1 MTAEVLIMNKQAVA
15 LAADSAG
22 TITGPLGR
30 KIFNSNNKLFML
42 SKRQPVGVMIYGSA
56 EIMGY
61 PWETIIKMYRKSLG
75 KKFFPTLHEYVE
87 DFLKHLQESKLFNEP
102 AEKIYMEMAFEL
114 VVRDIFIKIS
124 NVFSEPDED
133 SPDLKE
139 DDKSMLDWYL
149 TKIISDIKQEVE
161 SKLIECNFSE
171 SYKDDLL
178 GKYKDFSS
186 NLISK
191 YFSKYEK
198 YGINQ
203 KIYDNINSIVKD
215 AVFCN
220 PNKYMG
226 SSGLVFAGF
235 GDNEVFPIFEHFIIS
250 SIMESKIMMSRQD
263 KQSMGIDSTAFI
275 YPFAQS
281 DMVYSF
287 MFGIDSH
294 LNDTIRIQIANMLKK
309 VPDIVSR
316 VSNENDASLK
326 NILDNTLGEMYSSF
340 LSKMDDYLIEEY
352 MNPIR
357 QSMANMPP
365 NELAT
370 MAETL
375 VNLTS
380 FKRKIS
386 MNQQETVGGPTDVA
400 LITKGDGFIWI
411 NRKHYFNPDKNHH
424 FFSNY
429 YCEENNHG

>member
-1 MTAEVLIMNKQAVA
+1 MTAEVVLMNKQAVA
-15 LAADSAG
+15 MAADSAG

-42 SKRQPVGVMIYGSA
+42 SKRHPVGVMIYGSA

-61 PWETIIKMYRKSLG
+61 PWETIIKMYRKSIG
-75 KKFFPTLHEYVE
+75 KKSFPTMHEYVE
-87 DFLKHLQESKLFNEP
+87 DFLGHLRELELFNDL

-114 VVRDIFIKIS
+114 IVRDIFIKIS
-124 NVFSEPDED
+124 QILPEPDED
-133 SPDLKE
+133 VPNLKE
-139 DDKSMLDWYL
+139 SDKNALDWYL

-161 SKLIECNFSE
+161 SELIESDFSE
-171 SYKDDLL
+171 SYKDKLL
-178 GKYKDFSS
+178 DKYKDFSNS
-186 NLISK
+186 LIIK

-198 YGINQ
+198 FGINQ
-203 KIYDNINSIVKD
+203 KIYENIGSIVKN

-220 PNKYMG
+220 PEKYMG
-226 SSGLVFAGF
+226 GSGLVFAGF
-235 GDNEVFPIFEHFIIS
+235 GENEVFPAVERFSIS
-250 SIMESKIMMSRQD
+250 SVIESKIMMSKRD
-263 KQSMGIDSTAFI
+263 IKSISINNTAFI
-275 YPFAQS
+275 CPFAQS
-281 DMVYSF
+281 DMVDSF

-294 LNDTIRIQIANMLKK
+294 LKETIRVQIANMLKMI
-309 VPDIVSR
+309 PDIVSK
-316 VSNENDASLK
+316 VSNENNSSLK
-326 NILDNTLGEMYSSF
+326 NILNDTLKEMYGNF
-340 LSKMDDYLIEEY
+340 LSEMDYYLMEEY

-357 QSMANMPP
+357 HSIANMPP

-375 VNLTS
+375 VSLTS

-429 YCEENNHG
+429 HSEENNYG